1 MKQTFPN
8 QHFMT
13 LNAQQFLKKYD
24 IIQDDGGNNKIHY
37 SFDYTDS
44 RDYHYYISDI
54 DTLKNNALLY
64 QLSKVISGKSY
75 NYDEASINTAL
86 VFVDFNMLFS
96 TKTGLGSSISS
107 KNSYTKEELLPT
119 SKTINDNYRLQTMFR
134 DGFQI
139 KYSKTNIITY
149 VPFERSQ
156 SMAKNCKTSFIAKE
170 LYDEINSRLHL
181 DIPFYHKKLVLS
193 KFFAYKGLYLSSANR
208 VENKDLILNEETVV
222 IIKDIR
228 FLIHDQSVITAERV
242 GKTSKFHTKHANE
255 TVAVDKAFDGEGM
268 ISPAYAE
275 LINQALYDGQEKAT
289 SFQIRMPFTKGMLHQ
304 VDFKHFLSES
314 AAPNND
320 NGYYIKDV
328 FGRDRDL
335 SKAEII
341 MSVTMF
347 KGFDWLKTHVKKLPE
362 NTDPMKYYFDKFRKY
377 EHALYIS
384 NTNLSFGR
392 SGFTTLNYQFLNTLA
407 LTKGQMDTLA
417 SNHLEKAQDPIG
429 RLMDKYKD
437 NPPTWISVLKESP
450 VFVHDPEIKSKL
462 TNASDS
468 LKNNTAKGHFLVEGE
483 IRFLSR
489 DLLHFLV
496 HLLYLMNEYKK
507 NSVPETKIDR
517 IKNQNIY
524 INKFYMPGNKISLDQ
539 TKYCAIFR
547 SPHLSRNEQCA
558 LLPFSAS
565 ENNIY
570 HKYFSHL
577 SGVIMVGYKSLD
589 PQALGGADFDG
600 DIVNV
605 ISDKTV
611 VNAVLSGAYIKKSD
625 GKFYER
631 KLPII
636 SIPSASDNDST
647 YGCHYSK
654 SSYYK
659 TVKNTFSNKIGQ
671 ISNLALRLGQV
682 EYSSPDIQLEHT
694 CAECTIFTGLEI
706 DAAKSGVHPS
716 LGELIRYCESLELD
730 FEYNRDFRD
739 AYQKHN
745 AKNFFHQKF
754 EPKISHEIPEDT
766 DSYVSPLALLPD
778 YYLKHINTKW
788 KTDIETGKYFTFSER
803 RNWRSDLDNELLKKI
818 NAVIAAHKNVLA
830 ISQNTNN
837 YIKKQKN
844 SNYEK
849 PIMEIIRLQY
859 DTPEVDTFSNETY
872 REIFQYLDNRFLSPE
887 EVKKTIGNLRASNWA
902 FLPKEQRRD
911 ALEQLLGIA
920 KTSETDFFDYLLNF
934 NSQGYDL
941 ILYFLHDVLSVKAEH
956 ITPDEISMY
965 YREKLS
971 VDLSDIDTTEYHE
984 RFNEYYQFYS
994 KEKSSVKPDKI
1005 WREGLQKKYTE
1016 RIKTLLKETDREMR
1030 VKLLYATKA
1039 NRALFWDYFS
1049 IEELSPYLY
1058 KQEEN
1063 QC

>member
-1 MKQTFPN
+1 MKQTFSN

-24 IIQDDGGNNKIHY
+24 IIQDNGGNNKIRY
-37 SFDYTDS
+37 SFDYTNPYD
-44 RDYHYYISDI
+44 RHYYISGT
-54 DTLKNNALLY
+54 DTLEDCALLY

-75 NYDEASINTAL
+75 NYDEDSVNTAL
-86 VFVDFNMLFS
+86 VFVDFSMPFGK
-96 TKTGLGSSISS
+96 KTGLGSSVSS
-107 KNSYTKEELLPT
+107 KNSYTKEELSPT
-119 SKTINDNYRLQTMFR
+119 SKTINNNYRLQTMFQE
-134 DGFQI
+134 GFQI
-139 KYSKTNIITY
+139 EYSKTNIITY
-149 VPFERSQ
+149 VPFERSPG
-156 SMAKNCKTSFIAKE
+156 MAKKCKTSFIAKE

-181 DIPFYHKKLVLS
+181 DIPFYRKKLVLS
-193 KFFAYKGLYLSSANR
+193 KFFAYKGLYLSSGNR
-208 VENKDLILNEETVV
+208 VENKELKLNEETVV
-222 IIKDIR
+222 IINDIR
-228 FLIHDQSVITAERV
+228 FLIPDQSVITAERV
-242 GKTSKFHTKHANE
+242 GKTKKFKTKHVIE
-255 TVAVDKAFDGEGM
+255 TFEVDKAFDGEG
-268 ISPAYAE
+268 ILSPAYSG
-275 LINQALYDGQEKAT
+275 LINQALYEGKKEAT

-304 VDFKHFLSES
+304 VDFKLFLSES
-314 AAPNND
+314 ADPNSD

-335 SKAEII
+335 NKAEII

-347 KGFDWLKTHVKKLPE
+347 KGFDWLKTHVKNLPE
-362 NTDPMKYYFDKFRKY
+362 NIDPMKYYFDKFREY
-377 EHALYIS
+377 EHALYIT

-417 SNHLEKAQDPIG
+417 SNHLAKAQDPIG
-429 RLMDKYKD
+429 QLMDRQEEK
-437 NPPTWISVLKESP
+437 PPTWISVLKESP
-450 VFVHDPEIKSKL
+450 VFVHDTEIARKL
-462 TNASDS
+462 TNASDG
-468 LKNNTAKGHFLVEGE
+468 LKNKTAEGHFLVEGE
-483 IRFLSR
+483 MRFLSR

-507 NSVPETKIDR
+507 NSVQETDIEL

-524 INKFYMPGNKISLDQ
+524 ANRFYMPGNKIKLNKK
-539 TKYCAIFR
+539 KYCAIFR

-600 DIVNV
+600 DTVNV
-605 ISDKTV
+605 ISNKSV

-636 SIPSASDNDST
+636 SIPSASDNAST

-716 LGELIRYCESLELD
+716 LGELIRYCKSLELE
-730 FEYNRDFRD
+730 FEYKTNFLD

-745 AKNFFHQKF
+745 EKNFFHQKF
-754 EPKISHEIPEDT
+754 EPKLSHKISEDAN
-766 DSYVSPLALLPD
+766 SYVSPLALLP
-778 YYLKHINTKW
+778 YYYREHIDTKW
-788 KTDIETGKYFTFSER
+788 KTDIPIGKYFTFTKHK
-803 RNWRSDLDNELLKKI
+803 NWRSDLDNESLKKI
-818 NAVIAAHKNVLA
+818 NAVIAAHKNVLS
-830 ISQNTNN
+830 ISRNTNN
-837 YIKKQKN
+837 YIRKQKN

-859 DTPEVDTFSNETY
+859 DTPKVDTFSNKTY
-872 REIFQYLDNRFLSPE
+872 WEIFQYLDNLFLSTD

-911 ALEQLLGIA
+911 ALEQLLGTE
-920 KTSETDFFDYLLNF
+920 KTSENDFFDYLLNF

-941 ILYFLHDVLSVKAEH
+941 ILYFLHDVLSVKTEL
-956 ITPDEISMY
+956 ITI
-965 YREKLS
+965 EKLS
-971 VDLSDIDTTEYHE
+971 EHYRKKLSVNLSDIDMTEYQE
-984 RFNEYYQFYS
+984 RFKEFYQLYL
-994 KEKSSVKPDKI
+994 KEKSFVKPDKI
-1005 WREGLQKKYTE
+1005 WRESLEKTCTE
-1016 RIKTLLKETDREMR
+1016 KIKTLLNETDMEMR
-1030 VKLLYATKA
+1030 IKLLYATKA